1 MCHQTVSL
9 VARLLEE
16 NGISTVVVG
25 SAKDIVEHCG
35 VPRFLFT
42 DYPLGNP
49 CGRPYD
55 DESQRAIMSSALSLL
70 NDAQRPAT
78 TVKTPHVWN
87 DSSDWKTNYM
97 RVDDDNL
104 KSLLAAGDARRAV
117 QAMAR
122 AQVLA
127 AKIGK

>member
-1 MCHQTVSL
+1 VSL

-25 SAKDIVEHCG
+25 SAKDIVEYCG

-55 DESQRAIMSSALSLL
+55 EESQRAVMSSALALL
-70 NDAQRPAT
+70 GDARRPAT
-78 TVKTPHVWN
+78 TVETPHVWN
-87 DSSDWKTNYM
+87 KSSDWKANYM
-97 RVDDDNL
+97 HVGDDNRAA
-104 KSLLAAGDARRAV
+104 LLAAGDARRAEQTTV
-117 QAMAR
+117 R
-122 AQVLA
+122 GQVNA
-127 AKIGK
+127 AKT